1 MGKRETRT
9 PERFSGP
16 DVLTYRPKARRCT
29 VARKYELASRE
40 LKSKEST
47 DATKDEELGK
57 SNLQIET
64 MVRKLEEK
72 SREIRALQKR
82 CWRLEQR
89 ASEQALDDRLQT
101 LKDKLAAAEDK
112 AKAASKES
120 QKTLRAWRTRQAC
133 WLREKAKLLH
143 SIKMLHVAQNT
154 KITTATREK

>member
-9 PERFSGP
+9 HEQFSGQ
-16 DVLTYRPKARRCT
+16 DVVTYRPKARRCT

-40 LKSKEST
+40 LKSKST
-47 DATKDEELGK
+47 DVAQDEKLGK

-89 ASEQALDDRLQT
+89 AFEQALDDRLQT
-101 LKDKLAAAEDK
+101 LKDKLAIAEDK
-112 AKAASKES
+112 AKAVTKES
-120 QKTLRAWRTRQAC
+120 QKPSGLGGRGKHAG
-133 WLREKAKLLH
+133 
-143 SIKMLHVAQNT
+143 
-154 KITTATREK
+154 